1 MSAITAKASRKMK
14 KYAVLTREP
23 RCFLGSFDF
32 SWEQRKLG
40 DMMNVTS
47 VKRIHQSDW
56 TDSGVRFLRARDIVA
71 AAKNEEPDDYLY
83 ISKEKYEEYSTL
95 SGKVGVSDLLVTGVG
110 TIGVPYLVRNLEPLY
125 FKDGNIIWFQ
135 NSDKIDGKF
144 LFYSFSAEQIQGF
157 INESA
162 GIGTVGTYTI
172 ESGKKTPIS
181 LPNQIEQAKV
191 GEFFQQLDNLIT
203 LHQRKCALLFSP
215 FQAFISMM
223 FITSTFSWEQRKL
236 ASLCEKF
243 TDGDWIESKDQ
254 SDFGVRLVQ
263 TGNVGVAEY
272 LDKPNNKKWI
282 SEDTFD
288 RLHCEEVLPG
298 DILISRLPEPAGRAC
313 IVPLLGTKMIT
324 AVDCTIVRT
333 APDMSNKF
341 LVQYLSSQAYFDDVN
356 TCLAGGTRQR
366 ISRGNLANFNVPIPV
381 KKSEQ
386 DAIGMFFGYL
396 DNLIT
401 LHQRKC
407 IFFTGRAGRLISTVN
422 KKRITSSWEQRKL
435 GDIADI
441 VGGGTP
447 STGNQSYWDGDI
459 DWYAPAEIADQI
471 YANSSQKK
479 ITGLGYENSSAKMLP
494 PGTVLFTSRAGIGKT
509 AILTRKGCTNQGFQS
524 IVPHRGEL
532 DSYFIFSRT
541 EELKRYGELVGA
553 GSTFVEVSGKQ
564 MAVMELMMPPT
575 MREQQTIGGF
585 FQQLDHLITLHQR
598 KPFLMKWRT
607 SDANRN
613 QTNRLVL

>member
-223 FITSTFSWEQRKL
+223 FTTSTFSWEQRKLGDIADIVGGGTPSTGNQSYWDGDIDWYAPAEIADQIYANSSQKKITGLGYENSSAKMLPPGTVLFTSRAGIGKTAILTRKGCTNQGFQSIVPHRGELDSYFIFSRTEELKRYGELVGAGSTFVEVSGKQMAVMELMMPPTMREQQTIGGFFQQLDHLITLHQRKCIFFTGRAGRLISTVNKKRITSSWEQRKL

-401 LHQRKC
+401 LHQRELEKLQN
-407 IFFTGRAGRLISTVN
+407 I
-422 KKRITSSWEQRKL
+422 KKSMLE
-435 GDIADI
+435 
-441 VGGGTP
+441 
-447 STGNQSYWDGDI
+447 
-459 DWYAPAEIADQI
+459 
-471 YANSSQKK
+471 
-479 ITGLGYENSSAKMLP
+479 KM
-494 PGTVLFTSRAGIGKT
+494 
-509 AILTRKGCTNQGFQS
+509 
-524 IVPHRGEL
+524 
-532 DSYFIFSRT
+532 
-541 EELKRYGELVGA
+541 
-553 GSTFVEVSGKQ
+553 FV
-564 MAVMELMMPPT
+564 
-575 MREQQTIGGF
+575 
-585 FQQLDHLITLHQR
+585 
-598 KPFLMKWRT
+598 
-607 SDANRN
+607 
-613 QTNRLVL
+613 

>member
-1 MSAITAKASRKMK
+1 
-14 KYAVLTREP
+14 
-23 RCFLGSFDF
+23 
-32 SWEQRKLG
+32 
-40 DMMNVTS
+40 MMNVTS

-203 LHQRKCALLFSP
+203 LHQRQPFLQSPPDISLIVQLTPPFYTFSWEQRKFEEIAVRSSVICSDDTLPRVEYEDIVSGTGRLNKDIYAKQSSKSGIVFHQGDVLYGKLRPYLQNWLLPTFDGLAVGDFWVLQPQNADSSFLYRLIQSRQFDEVANQSTGTKMPRADWKLVSKTVFSIPSNISEQAAIGTYFTALDSLITLHQRKCALLFSP

-223 FITSTFSWEQRKL
+223 FTTSTFSWEQRKL

-272 LDKPNNKKWI
+272 LDKTNNKKWI

-401 LHQRKC
+401 LHQRELEKLQN
-407 IFFTGRAGRLISTVN
+407 I
-422 KKRITSSWEQRKL
+422 KKSMLE
-435 GDIADI
+435 
-441 VGGGTP
+441 
-447 STGNQSYWDGDI
+447 
-459 DWYAPAEIADQI
+459 
-471 YANSSQKK
+471 
-479 ITGLGYENSSAKMLP
+479 KM
-494 PGTVLFTSRAGIGKT
+494 
-509 AILTRKGCTNQGFQS
+509 
-524 IVPHRGEL
+524 
-532 DSYFIFSRT
+532 
-541 EELKRYGELVGA
+541 
-553 GSTFVEVSGKQ
+553 FV
-564 MAVMELMMPPT
+564 
-575 MREQQTIGGF
+575 
-585 FQQLDHLITLHQR
+585 
-598 KPFLMKWRT
+598 
-607 SDANRN
+607 
-613 QTNRLVL
+613 

>member
-1 MSAITAKASRKMK
+1 MTKKSDAPAIRFK
-14 KYAVLTREP
+14 
-23 RCFLGSFDF
+23 GF
-32 SWEQRKLG
+32 SDAWEQRKL
-40 DMMNVTS
+40 S
-47 VKRIHQSDW
+47 
-56 TDSGVRFLRARDIVA
+56 
-71 AAKNEEPDDYLY
+71 
-83 ISKEKYEEYSTL
+83 
-95 SGKVGVSDLLVTGVG
+95 
-110 TIGVPYLVRNLEPLY
+110 
-125 FKDGNIIWFQ
+125 
-135 NSDKIDGKF
+135 
-144 LFYSFSAEQIQGF
+144 
-157 INESA
+157 
-162 GIGTVGTYTI
+162 
-172 ESGKKTPIS
+172 
-181 LPNQIEQAKV
+181 
-191 GEFFQQLDNLIT
+191 
-203 LHQRKCALLFSP
+203 
-215 FQAFISMM
+215 
-223 FITSTFSWEQRKL
+223 
-236 ASLCEKF
+236 SLCDKF
-243 TDGDWIESKDQ
+243 TDGDWIEAKDQ
-254 SDFGVRLVQ
+254 SSSGVRLIQ

-272 LDKPNNKKWI
+272 LDKSNNKKWV
-282 SEDTFD
+282 SKDTFEA
-288 RLHCEEVLPG
+288 LHCEEVFEG

-313 IVPLLGTKMIT
+313 IVPYLGTKMIT
-324 AVDCTIVRT
+324 AVDCTIVRVSENT
-333 APDMSNKF
+333 SNEF
-341 LVQYLSSQAYFDDVN
+341 LLQYLSSQKYFDEVN

-366 ISRGNLANFNVPIPV
+366 ISRRNLANFDVPMPTE
-381 KKSEQ
+381 KSEQ
-386 DAIGMFFGYL
+386 VAIGSFFTNL
-396 DNLIT
+396 DRLIT
-401 LHQRKC
+401 LHQRQPFLHSTPE
-407 IFFTGRAGRLISTVN
+407 ISLTLQLIHPFY
-422 KKRITSSWEQRKL
+422 TSSWEQRKL

-598 KPFLMKWRT
+598 KPFFMKWRT

>member
-32 SWEQRKLG
+32 SWEQRKLSEITDKVTEKNAG
-40 DMMNVTS
+40 LQYVETFTNSAEFGIISQRDFFDHDIAKLGSLDGYYIVKTEDFVYNPRISTSAPVGPINRNKLGRTGVMSPLYTVFRPHDIDTTYLEYFFKCGYWHSFMNFNG
-47 VKRIHQSDW
+47 
-56 TDSGVRFLRARDIVA
+56 DSGARSDRFSIRDNV
-71 AAKNEEPDDYLY
+71 
-83 ISKEKYEEYSTL
+83 
-95 SGKVGVSDLLVTGVG
+95 
-110 TIGVPYLVRNLEPLY
+110 
-125 FKDGNIIWFQ
+125 
-135 NSDKIDGKF
+135 
-144 LFYSFSAEQIQGF
+144 
-157 INESA
+157 
-162 GIGTVGTYTI
+162 
-172 ESGKKTPIS
+172 
-181 LPNQIEQAKV
+181 
-191 GEFFQQLDNLIT
+191 FFQMPIPIPDIDEQRKIGELLTCLDNLIT

-223 FITSTFSWEQRKL
+223 FITSTFSWEQRKLGDIADIVGGGTPSTGNQSYWDGDIDWYAPAEIADQIYANSSQKKITGLGYENSSAKMLPPGTVLFTSRAGIGKTAILTRKGCTNQGFQSIVPHRGELDSYFIFSRTEELKRYGELVGAGSTFVEVSGKQMAVMELMMPPTMREQQTIGGFFQQLDHLITLHQRKCIFFTGRAGRLISTVNKKRITSSWEQRKL

-401 LHQRKC
+401 LHQRK
-407 IFFTGRAGRLISTVN
+407 
-422 KKRITSSWEQRKL
+422 
-435 GDIADI
+435 
-441 VGGGTP
+441 
-447 STGNQSYWDGDI
+447 
-459 DWYAPAEIADQI
+459 
-471 YANSSQKK
+471 
-479 ITGLGYENSSAKMLP
+479 
-494 PGTVLFTSRAGIGKT
+494 
-509 AILTRKGCTNQGFQS
+509 
-524 IVPHRGEL
+524 
-532 DSYFIFSRT
+532 
-541 EELKRYGELVGA
+541 
-553 GSTFVEVSGKQ
+553 
-564 MAVMELMMPPT
+564 
-575 MREQQTIGGF
+575 
-585 FQQLDHLITLHQR
+585 
-598 KPFLMKWRT
+598 PFLMKWRT

>member
-1 MSAITAKASRKMK
+1 MSKTEMPSIRF
-14 KYAVLTREP
+14 Y
-23 RCFLGSFDF
+23 GFDND
-32 SWEQRKLG
+32 WEQRKLSEITDKVTEKNAG
-40 DMMNVTS
+40 LQYVETFTNSAEFGIISQRDFFDHDIAKLGSLDGYYIVKNEDFVYNPRISTSAPVGPINRNKLGRTGVMSPLYTVFRLHDIDTTYLEYFFKCGYWHSFMNFNG
-47 VKRIHQSDW
+47 
-56 TDSGVRFLRARDIVA
+56 DSGARSDRFSIRDNV
-71 AAKNEEPDDYLY
+71 
-83 ISKEKYEEYSTL
+83 
-95 SGKVGVSDLLVTGVG
+95 
-110 TIGVPYLVRNLEPLY
+110 
-125 FKDGNIIWFQ
+125 
-135 NSDKIDGKF
+135 
-144 LFYSFSAEQIQGF
+144 
-157 INESA
+157 
-162 GIGTVGTYTI
+162 
-172 ESGKKTPIS
+172 
-181 LPNQIEQAKV
+181 
-191 GEFFQQLDNLIT
+191 FFQMPIPIPDIDEQRKIGELLTCLDNLIT

-401 LHQRKC
+401 LHQRELEKLQN
-407 IFFTGRAGRLISTVN
+407 I
-422 KKRITSSWEQRKL
+422 KKSMLE
-435 GDIADI
+435 
-441 VGGGTP
+441 
-447 STGNQSYWDGDI
+447 
-459 DWYAPAEIADQI
+459 
-471 YANSSQKK
+471 
-479 ITGLGYENSSAKMLP
+479 KM
-494 PGTVLFTSRAGIGKT
+494 
-509 AILTRKGCTNQGFQS
+509 
-524 IVPHRGEL
+524 
-532 DSYFIFSRT
+532 
-541 EELKRYGELVGA
+541 
-553 GSTFVEVSGKQ
+553 FV
-564 MAVMELMMPPT
+564 
-575 MREQQTIGGF
+575 
-585 FQQLDHLITLHQR
+585 
-598 KPFLMKWRT
+598 
-607 SDANRN
+607 
-613 QTNRLVL
+613 